1 MDEAPFQNDPRIL
14 YRELDGLL
22 KRGIESGRQQ
32 SVILDSF
39 PEESLRALGERL
51 HLKAALFYQERDDS
65 LVLEKMVGDPGGE
78 VARSLDLSLRSLQ
91 MVFRNRAYVFEDP
104 DSECSPYHDGIL
116 PRSATAAVLVGRR
129 PNRYLLFYI
138 LRDGWAYEELSF
150 TLNVIRSALGMRLLG
165 ERLRGSFK
173 EAAAVQQSLLPD
185 EPPIFNG
192 YDIACN
198 SVAADEV
205 SGDFYD
211 FFPFSNGVLGIAIGD
226 ASGHGLPAA
235 LLVRDVVTGLRMG
248 LEKDLKP
255 TRVLEKLN
263 HVIHRSM
270 LSSRF
275 VSLFYG
281 ELESTGNFLYV
292 NAGQLPPLI
301 FSKNS
306 VESLQKGGIVI
317 GPLPEVSFK
326 HGITNIEPGALL
338 LLCTDGIN
346 ERRNSQ
352 GAFFGETHLEHIVRS
367 NMGKSA
373 QEILDLLFA
382 SAYDFG
388 GKRSWD
394 DDATAVVIIRK

>member
-1 MDEAPFQNDPRIL
+1 
-14 YRELDGLL
+14 
-22 KRGIESGRQQ
+22 
-32 SVILDSF
+32 
-39 PEESLRALGERL
+39 
-51 HLKAALFYQERDDS
+51 
-65 LVLEKMVGDPGGE
+65 

-185 EPPIFNG
+185 EPPISTAT
-192 YDIACN
+192 I
-198 SVAADEV
+198 
-205 SGDFYD
+205 
-211 FFPFSNGVLGIAIGD
+211 
-226 ASGHGLPAA
+226 LPAIRLPRMRSVEISMISFPSA
-235 LLVRDVVTGLRMG
+235 TASLYCDRRCQRPRFAGGALVRDVVTGLRMG